1 VTGDGGFL
9 MNAQELETAVREEI
23 PFVSLIF
30 HDRSYSLIEIKQHIH
45 FGRKSHVNFG
55 NPDFVKFAES
65 FGAIGY
71 RIQGTDEL
79 KPVLE
84 EAFSVNKPVV
94 IDCPVDYRE
103 NLKIVEKFGG
113 LLVFA

>member
-1 VTGDGGFL
+1 M
-9 MNAQELETAVREEI
+9 MNSQELETAVREGL

-30 HDRSYSLIEIKQHIH
+30 HDKSYSLIEIKQQIT

-55 NPDFVKFAES
+55 NPDFVKYAES
-65 FGAIGY
+65 FGAVGY
-71 RIQGTDEL
+71 RIGAAHEL

-84 EAFSVNKPVV
+84 EAFSKDKPAV

-113 LLVFA
+113 LLISE